1 MADQPV
7 AAGPLRPALALLGNA
22 LVWGLSWW
30 PFRALQDAGLHPL
43 WSTVGVYL
51 LSLSALLLLRPAT
64 LRTFFGSGR
73 LGGLLALVLA
83 AGLTNVGFNWAV
95 TEGDVVR
102 VVLLFYLMPAWSVLL
117 AWPLLGERPTGVA
130 LARLALALGGVF
142 IVLGTSGAGLPLPRT
157 LAEFLA
163 LMGGAC
169 FALTNLLLRRLEAVA
184 PEARVMA
191 MFAGGAVMAAL
202 TGSLGVLQGSIPG
215 PSLALGGVPVALL
228 LGVAFLLGNVALQY
242 GATRLPAQATA
253 LIMLSE
259 VVFASVSSVALGA
272 AELSG
277 RTLLGGA
284 LILAAAAWAAW
295 PSSRS
300 RQPHV
305 PPPGTSSAPA
315 P

>member
-1 MADQPV
+1 MADQAV
-7 AAGPLRPALALLGNA
+7 AAGPLRPAFALLGNA

-30 PFRALQDAGLHPL
+30 PFRALQSEGLHPL

-51 LSLSALLLLRPAT
+51 LSLTALLALRPGA
-64 LRTFFGSGR
+64 LAAFFGSGR

-83 AGLTNVGFNWAV
+83 SGLTNVGFNWAV

-102 VVLLFYLMPAWSVLL
+102 VVLLFYLMPAWSILM
-117 AWPLLGERPTGVA
+117 AWPLLGERPTPVA

-142 IVLGTSGAGLPLPRT
+142 IVLDTSGAGLPLPQT
-157 LAEFLA
+157 LAEGLA

-169 FALTNLLLRRLEAVA
+169 FALTNILLRRLEAVS
-184 PEARVMA
+184 PSARIMA

-202 TGSLGVLQGSIPG
+202 TGGLGMLQGSIPA
-215 PSLALGGVPVALL
+215 PAITLAGVPVALL

-259 VVFASVSSVALGA
+259 VVFASVSSIALGA

-277 RTLLGGA
+277 RTLFGGA

-295 PSSRS
+295 PSSRN
-300 RQPHV
+300 RQTGAPA
-305 PPPGTSSAPA
+305 SAP
-315 P
+315 